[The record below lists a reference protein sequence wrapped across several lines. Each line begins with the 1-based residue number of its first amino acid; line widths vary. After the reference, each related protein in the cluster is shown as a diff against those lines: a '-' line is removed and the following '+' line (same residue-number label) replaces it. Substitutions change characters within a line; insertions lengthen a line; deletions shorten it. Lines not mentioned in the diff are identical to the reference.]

1 MTNKTTM
8 INNKYEELAAKCSA
22 RKQQSLAII
31 RQACQAQT
39 AKIKPN
45 FSTAEIGRE
54 SEKLGGVSAQSIR
67 TEPKQIYQALI
78 DEFKRLYRVA
88 EEVKVPTTQEEIER
102 QIESIENNSLRY
114 AMMEIYAKNKALV
127 NENKQL
133 KNLET
138 LVYSYQTG
146 ELLSHQDQSGAG
158 LDEIEIKALADF
170 ISSNNLKER
179 GWSLT
184 SQGQL
189 LDENGKALSKRGFG
203 DAIEKLTTLDVET
216 FHKVIEGDV

>member
-8 INNKYEELAAKCSA
+8 INNKYEELAEKCSA
-22 RKQQSLAII
+22 RKKQSLAII

-39 AKIKPN
+39 TKIKPN

-54 SEKLGGVSAQSIR
+54 SERLGGVSAQSIR
-67 TEPKQIYQALI
+67 TEPKQIYQTLI
-78 DEFKRLYRVA
+78 NEFKRLYRVV
-88 EEVKVPTTQEEIER
+88 EEVKVPTTQEEIQR

-114 AMMEIYAKNKALV
+114 AMMEIYAKNKALE

-146 ELLSHQDQSGAG
+146 ELLMHQDQSGAG

-170 ISSNNLKER
+170 INNDKLNER

-203 DAIEKLTTLDVET
+203 DAIEKLTTVDVEV

>member
-1 MTNKTTM
+1 MTSKTTT
-8 INNKYEELAAKCSA
+8 INNKYEELAAKCSP
-22 RKQQSLAII
+22 RKKQSLDII
-31 RQACQAQT
+31 RQACQIQT
-39 AKIKPN
+39 TKIKPN

-54 SEKLGGVSAQSIR
+54 SERLGGVSAQSIR
-67 TEPKQIYQALI
+67 TEPKQIYQTLI

-88 EEVKVPTTQEEIER
+88 EELKALTSQEEIEK
-102 QIESIENNSLRY
+102 QIEKIENNSLRY
-114 AMMEIYAKNKALV
+114 AMLEIYVKNKALT

-133 KNLET
+133 KKLET

-146 ELLSHQDQSGAG
+146 ELLNHQNKSGAE
-158 LDEIEIKALADF
+158 LDELEIKALADF

-189 LDENGKALSKRGFG
+189 LDENGKAISKRGFG
-203 DAIEKLTTLDVET
+203 DAIEKLTTFDVEVSQ
-216 FHKVIEGDV
+216 KAIEEDI